1 MLHNAF
7 TLHRPTL
14 PCSPWLYNYCIF
26 HTFTPLNATTL
37 CQCFTNTVQSII
49 AQLRNLTT
57 LHSTLPLLCNSLLYH
72 YFTEHS
78 YTLPSHYFTR
88 LDFSRRNLTWPDF
101 TITRLFPNLALQLL
115 YYTPPRHYNTVQYYA
130 LLHRTITLLYDTLYY
145 QCNTHNFSLLHLT
158 VLYDTNTLLH
168 LTALCDTCTLQLMA
182 LPYLYTT

>member
-1 MLHNAF
+1 MPHNAF
-7 TLHRPTL
+7 TLHWPTL
-14 PCSPWLYNYCIF
+14 PCSPWLYHYCIF

-37 CQCFTNTVQSII
+37 CQCFTNTIQSII

-115 YYTPPRHYNTVQYYA
+115 YYTPPRHYNTVQQETSPNP
-130 LLHRTITLLYDTLYY
+130 TITILY
-145 QCNTHNFSLLHLT
+145 
-158 VLYDTNTLLH
+158 V
-168 LTALCDTCTLQLMA
+168 TLQHSSFT
-182 LPYLYTT
+182 PTYLQYS